1 MNMWNKLAQKAGQSW
16 KYLKIFDFLQHNPR
30 LRDFWLYEPR
40 FWSVSPNTWSRF
52 LWFLGDRKAWDGVI
66 SQDFGCSHLPSGSTR
81 PPTHHPPKVGAGL
94 ILRTER
100 DRCCCTISGHQ
111 LANVGFKHWK
121 KEQQSFALE
130 KEPHN
135 LSSLGPFFNACQ
147 RHRVLVKYKI

>member
-1 MNMWNKLAQKAGQSW
+1 MKQAGTKSRSV
-16 KYLKIFDFLQHNPR
+16 LKIFDFLQHNPR

-66 SQDFGCSHLPSGSTR
+66 SQDFGCSHPPPGSTR
-81 PPTHHPPKVGAGL
+81 PPTTHPPPNVGTGL

-100 DRCCCTISGHQ
+100 ERCCSTISGHQ

-135 LSSLGPFFNACQ
+135 LSSPGPFFNACQ
-147 RHRVLVKYKI
+147 RHIVLVKYKI